1 MKLSKQKFLI
11 AVRIAV
17 FATIVLLITNAIFVL
32 TNEPIYMFIS
42 MLSST
47 IALIFAIIMECSEHK
62 YTWKEV
68 FLKEQNEK

>member
-17 FATIVLLITNAIFVL
+17 FATIILLITNAIFVL
-32 TNEPIYMFIS
+32 TNESIYMFIS

-47 IALIFAIIMECSEHK
+47 IALIFAFIMNCSEHK

-68 FLKEQNEK
+68 FFKGTK